1 MSKSAIKKEV
11 AKVEE
16 KVEVAV
22 DKAEQKAESTE
33 PKKGRGRPRK
43 TPTTT
48 PVEPKATETAIKKTA
63 MVVAKTIRKDGEKW
77 NDAMKRAND
86 VMKKEKVEV
95 KKTTKSELDRLLARV
110 RKNKSLMSELKGVK
124 DLRRDAMRT
133 AKPVGKRMSE
143 SGNVYYEYRAN
154 KTDRKTY
161 GKYAF
166 AGGGNVAKISF
177 EDWLKKNNIEVYK
190 RTYYWVADDG
200 GGDYMYSGSKGDVM
214 KSLREDYKK
223 SEKFELG
230 GSVVTDLAGHTGGSL
245 GTGNKG
251 MLDGFSN
258 TSYTGLVG
266 ETGAMSSGE
275 MFMSGGGLKF
285 GNLGENRSTKFIDDN
300 YEVIVYPEKLEILII
315 ITNEDTINQEGLD
328 NSGVKWREEDFGYS
342 IEADNKTEFNKAIKV
357 ILGVNKRFADGG
369 SVGMANQQVIDDAS
383 QGYVNYYLGEGA
395 SQGIYKNGGAIMNQ
409 YAGKTPENVWDML
422 STTQRYHFLH
432 DHKKE
437 IESTPASVDKATK
450 TAYKFLPEKIKMSFK
465 NHIQMGQYA
474 KGGGVRK
481 VGNREYS
488 YGRNWTNDHRH
499 VNKGENHE
507 VKYNR
512 KGKFLGIFAGGGET
526 YNEKASQLKGGVNY
540 YSVDIDLENG
550 DEVRDLTFKSLD
562 KAKKEF
568 LKYSDS
574 MVYDGENI
582 DDIQLVVS
590 FKNGDYEN
598 IYLNKGGSVTN
609 ERKHVNKDEDYEV
622 RYAKP
627 RPTRKGYLGKRNF
640 SRGGLTGESARVNFL
655 REEFASEDLIDEL
668 KEKLNLK
675 SEDVKNQDVIAFAY
689 TNYGGSIIDK
699 YAIEY
704 FLENYPRNIVVEE
717 TSYNGKNAFVFGKP
731 AKEWME
737 QSDDYILGFD
747 DFESYYYEK
756 ENEDFIQGI
765 NYFIQD
771 LKRNYTFNEEEVKDS
786 LEEEFTGYFNVYP
799 DGLDYNEQ
807 IMIDYL
813 NKEGLI
819 KEEEFAKGGG
829 VRKVGNREYS
839 TGRNWTNDHR
849 HTNKSENHEV
859 NYNRKRFFARGGSV
873 NDDTPKIYVADLE
886 AYNNGRLSGVW
897 LDLTDYSDADELM
910 DAINDFLKTTGGE
923 EYAVHDYE
931 NLPSSMYSEYM
942 GVRDF
947 EEIYEMI
954 DLAKEND
961 LPLDVA
967 MEIVSQF
974 DRSALDEFTGVY
986 DSEQDFAEQLVDDIG
1001 IQSFNDF
1008 QYYLEVSDTDR
1019 RLLSQDMADGY
1030 VDDIR
1035 DEDGGNRLIEEA
1047 GLDVEEYEEAD
1058 SERQDEMLDEAR
1070 EIVYDEYYNNYFEG
1084 LSDPYYFLVE
1094 EQGLYDAESF
1104 ANANFVRVDYEKLAD
1119 ALEQDYTFVRHDGQ
1133 IYVFNIR

>member
-1 MSKSAIKKEV
+1 MNTEKLEKLKKSLDNKFIPDNVKDKIRNEIKNLESEIKSEDITATELKKEV

-22 DKAEQKAESTE
+22 EKAEKKAESTE

-43 TPTTT
+43 TPATT

-77 NDAMKRAND
+77 NDAMKRANG

-166 AGGGNVAKISF
+166 K
-177 EDWLKKNNIEVYK
+177 
-190 RTYYWVADDG
+190 DG
-200 GGDYMYSGSKGDVM
+200 GGLNKKLESGVYRVGKPIKVSNILYEQKIVEIFDNGDISTASDYARKLGDF
-214 KSLREDYKK
+214 KSQKYPIITKEQLYAQYNY
-223 SEKFELG
+223 ELG
-230 GSVVTDLAGHTGGSL
+230 GSVVTDLAGHTAGGNL
-245 GTGNKG
+245 GLNAG
-251 MLDGFSN
+251 MPLDGFSN
-258 TSYTGLVG
+258 TAYTGLVG

-275 MFMSGGGLKF
+275 MFMSGGG
-285 GNLGENRSTKFIDDN
+285 
-300 YEVIVYPEKLEILII
+300 V
-315 ITNEDTINQEGLD
+315 
-328 NSGVKWREEDFGYS
+328 
-342 IEADNKTEFNKAIKV
+342 A
-357 ILGVNKRFADGG
+357 
-369 SVGMANQQVIDDAS
+369 MANQQVIEDAS
-383 QGYVNYYLGEGA
+383 QGYVNYYLGQGTA
-395 SQGIYKNGGAIMNQ
+395 QGIYKDGGAIMNQ
-409 YAGKTPENVWDML
+409 YEGKTPEDVWDML

-437 IESTPASVDKATK
+437 IESTPASVEKATK

-488 YGRNWTNDHRH
+488 YGRNWTNDSRH
-499 VNKGENHE
+499 VNKSEEHE
-507 VKYNR
+507 VNYTR
-512 KGKFLGIFAGGGET
+512 KGKFLGIFAGGGLTEEGYYVFSNKRNVIIADGFKT
-526 YNEKASQLKGGVNY
+526 ENEAKTFMYDYNLKNP
-540 YSVDIDLENG
+540 D
-550 DEVRDLTFKSLD
+550 FSLSI
-562 KAKKEF
+562 KK
-568 LKYSDS
+568 Y
-574 MVYDGENI
+574 
-582 DDIQLVVS
+582 
-590 FKNGDYEN
+590 
-598 IYLNKGGSVTN
+598 NKGGSVTN
-609 ERKHVNKDEDYEV
+609 ERRHVNKDEDYEV
-622 RYAKP
+622 RYSKP
-627 RPTRKGYLGKRNF
+627 RPARKGYLGKRDF
-640 SRGGLTGESARVNFL
+640 ADGGGL
-655 REEFASEDLIDEL
+655 D
-668 KEKLNLK
+668 
-675 SEDVKNQDVIAFAY
+675 
-689 TNYGGSIIDK
+689 
-699 YAIEY
+699 
-704 FLENYPRNIVVEE
+704 
-717 TSYNGKNAFVFGKP
+717 
-731 AKEWME
+731 
-737 QSDDYILGFD
+737 
-747 DFESYYYEK
+747 
-756 ENEDFIQGI
+756 
-765 NYFIQD
+765 
-771 LKRNYTFNEEEVKDS
+771 
-786 LEEEFTGYFNVYP
+786 
-799 DGLDYNEQ
+799 
-807 IMIDYL
+807 
-813 NKEGLI
+813 
-819 KEEEFAKGGG
+819 
-829 VRKVGNREYS
+829 
-839 TGRNWTNDHR
+839 
-849 HTNKSENHEV
+849 
-859 NYNRKRFFARGGSV
+859 
-873 NDDTPKIYVADLE
+873 DDTPKIYVADLE

-897 LDLTDYSDADELM
+897 LDLTNYSDADELM

-947 EEIYEMI
+947 EEIYEML

-961 LPLDVA
+961 LPLDVV

-974 DRSALDEFTGVY
+974 DRSAVEEYTGTY
-986 DSEQDFAEQLVDDIG
+986 DSEQDFAEQLVDDLGG
-1001 IQSFNDF
+1001 IQNFNDF

-1035 DEDGGNRLIEEA
+1035 DEDGGNRLIEEG
-1047 GLDVEEYEEAD
+1047 GLDVDEYEEAD

-1094 EQGLYDAESF
+1094 EQGMYDAESF
-1104 ANANFVRVDYEKLAD
+1104 ANANFVRVDYEKLGD
-1119 ALEQDYTFVRHDGQ
+1119 ALEQDYTFVRHDGK

>member
-1 MSKSAIKKEV
+1 MNTEKLEKLKKSLDNKFIPDNVKDKIRNEIEKLESEIKSEEMSASAIKKEV
-11 AKVEE
+11 AKVED

-33 PKKGRGRPRK
+33 PKKRRGRPAK
-43 TPTTT
+43 AKVT
-48 PVEPKATETAIKKTA
+48 PVEPKATQTAIKKTA

-77 NDAMKRAND
+77 NDAMKRANG

-110 RKNKSLMSELKGVK
+110 RKNKSLMSDLKGVK

-166 AGGGNVAKISF
+166 K
-177 EDWLKKNNIEVYK
+177 
-190 RTYYWVADDG
+190 DG
-200 GGDYMYSGSKGDVM
+200 GDIKFVKDFSNGDGIQVSESKSEDGKTFYTAFVTSYPFRKLIPMNENKDIVVKRAKKIYSDM
-214 KSLREDYKK
+214 LEYKK

-230 GSVVTDLAGHTGGSL
+230 GSVVTDLAGHTGGTL
-245 GTGNKG
+245 GTGNQG

-258 TSYTGLVG
+258 TAYSGLVG

-275 MFMSGGGLKF
+275 MFMSGGGIR
-285 GNLGENRSTKFIDDN
+285 NI
-300 YEVIVYPEKLEILII
+300 
-315 ITNEDTINQEGLD
+315 
-328 NSGVKWREEDFGYS
+328 KWAN
-342 IEADNKTEFNKAIKV
+342 ADNKK
-357 ILGVNKRFADGG
+357 LGVWLLTSVDGNAILNKSKNATELEKNVMDFYKKRGSVARMTWDDDADEGLSWVTFTDLYNEIKSNYMSGG

-395 SQGIYKNGGAIMNQ
+395 SQGIYKDGGAIKNQ
-409 YAGKTPENVWDML
+409 YEGKTAKQIWNEWTLD
-422 STTQRYHFLH
+422 QREHFLA
-432 DHKKE
+432 DHYDVLMGKDL
-437 IESTPASVDKATK
+437 ASKNRTFDALQPITK
-450 TAYKFLPEKIKMSFK
+450 IQLELHIK
-465 NHIQMGQYA
+465 QGQYA
-474 KGGGVRK
+474 KGGEIEFQHSNLRIVGTGIDSN
-481 VGNREYS
+481 GNRIVKVSFPNQKAFSIQSNGNLPETHKLLKNYNKNS
-488 YGRNWTNDHRH
+488 NFSIGEIELMEDEITDYVENYGSANQ
-499 VNKGENHE
+499 K
-507 VKYNR
+507 
-512 KGKFLGIFAGGGET
+512 
-526 YNEKASQLKGGVNY
+526 
-540 YSVDIDLENG
+540 
-550 DEVRDLTFKSLD
+550 KSLKIYGSMLD
-562 KAKKEF
+562 K
-568 LKYSDS
+568 
-574 MVYDGENI
+574 N
-582 DDIQLVVS
+582 
-590 FKNGDYEN
+590 
-598 IYLNKGGSVTN
+598 
-609 ERKHVNKDEDYEV
+609 
-622 RYAKP
+622 
-627 RPTRKGYLGKRNF
+627 
-640 SRGGLTGESARVNFL
+640 
-655 REEFASEDLIDEL
+655 
-668 KEKLNLK
+668 
-675 SEDVKNQDVIAFAY
+675 
-689 TNYGGSIIDK
+689 NY
-699 YAIEY
+699 
-704 FLENYPRNIVVEE
+704 
-717 TSYNGKNAFVFGKP
+717 
-731 AKEWME
+731 
-737 QSDDYILGFD
+737 
-747 DFESYYYEK
+747 
-756 ENEDFIQGI
+756 
-765 NYFIQD
+765 
-771 LKRNYTFNEEEVKDS
+771 
-786 LEEEFTGYFNVYP
+786 
-799 DGLDYNEQ
+799 
-807 IMIDYL
+807 
-813 NKEGLI
+813 
-819 KEEEFAKGGG
+819 AKGGG

-849 HTNKSENHEV
+849 HTNKSEEHEVNYTRKGKFLGVFAGGGGVKKWSATDISNAKYLGVIEFQDMDEEFHIFELMETDDRIVFGSMSNIGFIESGYIEKDGFSTDEVLQELISDLEIYYNDGAKYTSSIVFNQRMADGGFMDGVYAKGGGVRQVGNREYSLGRNWTNDHRHTNKSENHEV
-859 NYNRKRFFARGGSV
+859 NYNRKRFFAGGGSV

-947 EEIYEMI
+947 EEIYEMM

>member
-1 MSKSAIKKEV
+1 MNTEKLEKLKKSLDNKFIPDNVKDKIRNEIEKLESEIKSEDITLTELKKEV

-22 DKAEQKAESTE
+22 EKAEKKAESTE

-43 TPTTT
+43 NPATT

-77 NDAMKRAND
+77 NDAMKRANG

-110 RKNKSLMSELKGVK
+110 RKNKSLMSELDGVK

-166 AGGGNVAKISF
+166 A
-177 EDWLKKNNIEVYK
+177 
-190 RTYYWVADDG
+190 DG
-200 GGDYMYSGSKGDVM
+200 GGLNKKLESGVYRVGKPIKVSNILYEQKIVEIFDNGNISTASDYARKLGDF
-214 KSLREDYKK
+214 KSQKYPIITKEQLDAQYTY
-223 SEKFELG
+223 ELG
-230 GSVVTDLAGHTGGSL
+230 GSVVTDLAGHTGGSF
-245 GTGNKG
+245 GTGNQG
-251 MLDGFSN
+251 MLDSFSN
-258 TSYTGLVG
+258 TAYTGLVG

-275 MFMSGGGLKF
+275 MFMSGGGVDKNFDLSGYRKWKTFNNLEEAKEYVDMDRKKYPRVKESVVIKEGNKFQVWVIPATGIETGNRVYANGGGVDKWIGYDKDHLINMKNGMIVLRGTDLKDIKPKDIKGF
-285 GNLGENRSTKFIDDN
+285 DM
-300 YEVIVYPEKLEILII
+300 
-315 ITNEDTINQEGLD
+315 LD
-328 NSGVKWREEDFGYS
+328 YRGY
-342 IEADNKTEFNKAIKV
+342 
-357 ILGVNKRFADGG
+357 ADGG
-369 SVGMANQQVIDDAS
+369 GLPAGAEQS
-383 QGYVNYYLGEGA
+383 YVNYYLGEGA
-395 SQGIYKNGGAIMNQ
+395 SQGIYKDGGTIENQ
-409 YAGKTPENVWDML
+409 YEGKTPEQIWNML
-422 STTQRYHFLH
+422 SISQRYHFLD

-437 IESTPASVDKATK
+437 IESTPASVEKATK
-450 TAYKFLPEKIKMSFK
+450 TAYKFLPTKIKTSFK
-465 NHIQMGQYA
+465 KHIEMGQYA

-499 VNKGENHE
+499 VNQAEEYE
-507 VKYNR
+507 VTYNR
-512 KGKFLGIFAGGGET
+512 KGKFLGVFNDGG
-526 YNEKASQLKGGVNY
+526 NVDSKKQQLKKGDVVIITGRRWFDRANGNTYHTAMVNVNGQSY
-540 YSVDIDLENG
+540 GKSPITYGYDEQYMQTGKEILLKYFNLPKGMKETSPLWQLREYGIQLINFVNDGLKRDLEDG
-550 DEVRDLTFKSLD
+550 GFMDG
-562 KAKKEF
+562 
-568 LKYSDS
+568 
-574 MVYDGENI
+574 VY
-582 DDIQLVVS
+582 
-590 FKNGDYEN
+590 
-598 IYLNKGGSVTN
+598 
-609 ERKHVNKDEDYEV
+609 
-622 RYAKP
+622 
-627 RPTRKGYLGKRNF
+627 
-640 SRGGLTGESARVNFL
+640 
-655 REEFASEDLIDEL
+655 
-668 KEKLNLK
+668 
-675 SEDVKNQDVIAFAY
+675 
-689 TNYGGSIIDK
+689 
-699 YAIEY
+699 
-704 FLENYPRNIVVEE
+704 
-717 TSYNGKNAFVFGKP
+717 
-731 AKEWME
+731 
-737 QSDDYILGFD
+737 
-747 DFESYYYEK
+747 
-756 ENEDFIQGI
+756 
-765 NYFIQD
+765 
-771 LKRNYTFNEEEVKDS
+771 
-786 LEEEFTGYFNVYP
+786 
-799 DGLDYNEQ
+799 
-807 IMIDYL
+807 
-813 NKEGLI
+813 
-819 KEEEFAKGGG
+819 AKGGG
-829 VRKVGNREYS
+829 VRQVGNREYS

-849 HTNKSENHEV
+849 HVNKSEEHEV
-859 NYNRKRFFARGGSV
+859 NYNRKRFFMAGGI
-873 NDDTPKIYVADLE
+873 NEDTPKIYIVDLE
-886 AYNNGRLSGVW
+886 SYNNGKSSGLW

-910 DAINDFLKTTGGE
+910 DAINDFLKTSGGE

-947 EEIYEMI
+947 EEIYEMM

-967 MEIVSQF
+967 MEVVSQF

-1047 GLDVEEYEEAD
+1047 GLDVEEYEEAN
-1058 SERQDEMLDEAR
+1058 SERQEEMLDEAR
-1070 EIVYDEYYNNYFEG
+1070 EIVYDEYYNTWYDG

-1094 EQGLYDAESF
+1094 QEGLYDAESF

-1119 ALEQDYTFVRHDGQ
+1119 ALEDDYTFVRHDGQ